1 MQENNERNSLLYI
14 DLCVLQKASLLQ
26 LGVKLSVKAIL
37 LLEDGIV
44 FEGTSFGAEGQKC
57 GEVVFNTSMTG
68 YQEIL
73 TDPSYNEQIIT
84 MTYPLI
90 GNYGTNQLD
99 WESRKIFA
107 GGFIV
112 KENCAYP
119 SNWRNKNSLSNYLET
134 NNVIGLEGIDT
145 RKLIKHIRTKG
156 AMKGII
162 SSTDITI
169 SSLKKKLESYPG
181 LVGRDIVKDVTV
193 KKPYNWKHG
202 VVDVLTGKEQKAEK
216 KYKVVAFDFGVKQN
230 SLRILCSCGCDVKVV
245 PADTSA
251 KQVLEENPDG
261 VFLSNGPGDPAAV
274 SYAIDT
280 VKNLLGKVPIFGICL
295 GHQILSLALGGK
307 TYKLKFGHR
316 GANHPVK
323 NLRTGKIEIT
333 SQNHGFCVDMDLLK
347 NKDIELTHVNLN
359 DNTVEGIRHK
369 KLTAF
374 SVQYHPEASPGPHDS
389 AYLFAEFIKSMT
401 GEVTKQHR

>member
-1 MQENNERNSLLYI
+1 L
-14 DLCVLQKASLLQ
+14 
-26 LGVKLSVKAIL
+26 KAIL
-37 LLEDGIV
+37 LLEDGTI
-44 FEGTSFGAEGQKC
+44 FEGDSFGAIGQKC

-90 GNYGTNQLD
+90 GNYGTNKCD
-99 WESRKIFA
+99 WESKKVFA
-107 GGFIV
+107 SGFIV
-112 KENCAYP
+112 KENCEYP
-119 SNWRNKNSLSNYLET
+119 SNWRNKDSLSDYLKS

-145 RKLIKHIRTKG
+145 RTLVKHIRTQG

-162 SSTDITI
+162 SSTDLDI
-169 SSLKKKLESYPG
+169 SNLKKKLEGYPG

-193 KKPYNWKHG
+193 TKQYSWNKSVIDILNPN
-202 VVDVLTGKEQKAEK
+202 EQKPEK
-216 KYKVVAFDFGVKQN
+216 KYKVVAFDFGIKHN
-230 SLRILCSCGCDVKVV
+230 ILRLLCSHGCDVQVV
-245 PADTSA
+245 PAETSA
-251 KQVLEENPDG
+251 KRVLEQNPDG
-261 VFLSNGPGDPAAV
+261 VFLSNGPGDPAPVTYAV
-274 SYAIDT
+274 ET
-280 VKNLLGKVPIFGICL
+280 VKSLLGKVPIFGICL

-333 SQNHGFCVDMDLLK
+333 SQNHGFCVDMDSLK
-347 NKDIELTHVNLN
+347 NKDIELTHMNLN
-359 DNTVEGIRHK
+359 DNTVEGIRCK
-369 KLTAF
+369 ELTAF

-389 AYLFAEFIKSMT
+389 SYLFDTFIEFMGK
-401 GEVTKQHR
+401 